1 METQKDVSSL
11 IDLGALDDETLDA
24 LALAVETERQKRAK
38 TRLERLKAEIVRAAK
53 AMGMEPQQVIET
65 LVTPKAKAGGG
76 RRRGERKNPPKYRDP
91 ENPNNVYSGV
101 GTYPQW
107 LREKL
112 NNGAKLEDFLIKDN
126 QGNDDEI
133 PF

>member
-1 METQKDVSSL
+1 MEKNVTSL

-24 LALAVETERQKRAK
+24 LALAIADERQKRAK
-38 TRLERLKAEIVRAAK
+38 NRLERLKAEIVRAAK
-53 AMGMEPQQVIET
+53 AMGMEPQQVINS
-65 LVTPKAKAGGG
+65 LVSPKAKAGGG

-91 ENPNNVYSGV
+91 ENSNNVYSGV

-112 NNGAKLEDFLIKDN
+112 SAGAKLEDFLIKDN
-126 QGNDDEI
+126 QNDDEI

>member
-11 IDLGALDDETLDA
+11 IDLGALDDEMLDA
-24 LALAVETERQKRAK
+24 LALAVEWERQKRAK
-38 TRLERLKAEIVRAAK
+38 NRLERLKAEIARAAK
-53 AMGMEPQQVIET
+53 VMGMEPQQVINS
-65 LVTPKAKAGGG
+65 LVAPKAKAGGG

-112 NNGAKLEDFLIKDN
+112 NNGAKLEDFLIKEERE
-126 QGNDDEI
+126 DDKI

>member
-1 METQKDVSSL
+1 METQKDVTSL

-24 LALAVETERQKRAK
+24 LALAVESERQKRAK
-38 TRLERLKAEIVRAAK
+38 NRLERLKAEIARAAK
-53 AMGMEPQQVIET
+53 VMGMEPQKVIES
-65 LVTPKAKAGGG
+65 LVSPKAKAGGG
-76 RRRGERKNPPKYRDP
+76 RRNRKNPPKYRDP
-91 ENPNNVYSGV
+91 ENPSNTYSGV

-112 NNGAKLEDFLIKDN
+112 SAGAKLEDFLIKDN

>member
-1 METQKDVSSL
+1 METQKDVSLL
-11 IDLGALDDETLDA
+11 IDLGALDDEMLDA

-38 TRLERLKAEIVRAAK
+38 NRLERLKAEIARAAK
-53 AMGMEPQQVIET
+53 VMGVEPQKVIES
-65 LVTPKAKAGGG
+65 LVAPRSGGG
-76 RRRGERKNPPKYRDP
+76 RRRNRKNPPKYRDP

-126 QGNDDEI
+126 QNDDEI